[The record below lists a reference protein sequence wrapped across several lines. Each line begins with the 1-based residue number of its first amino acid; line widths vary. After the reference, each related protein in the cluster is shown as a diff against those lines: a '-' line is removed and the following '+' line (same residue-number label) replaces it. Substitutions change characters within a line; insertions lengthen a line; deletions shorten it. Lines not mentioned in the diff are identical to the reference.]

1 MLRKF
6 NPPGA
11 SAPPFYSHG
20 TEVTGAQRTLYISG
34 QVGVGADGALG
45 KGITEQTQLAA
56 KNLQAV
62 LAAADLTLADVAKF
76 TIYMTDERN
85 FDGFVQGA
93 TGLLSQ
99 PPAATTML
107 YVKAL
112 ASPDMLIEIE
122 AIAVK

>member
-20 TEVTGAQRTLYISG
+20 AEVSGAQRTLYISG
-34 QVGVGADGALG
+34 QVGVGPNGIG
-45 KGITEQTQLAA
+45 KGITEQTQLVAA
-56 KNLQAV
+56 NLQAV
-62 LAAADLTLADVAKF
+62 LAAADMTFADVAKF
-76 TIYMTDERN
+76 TIYLTDERN
-85 FDGFVQGA
+85 FEGFVQGA
-93 TGLLSQ
+93 AGLLSS
-99 PPAATTML
+99 PPAATTLL

-112 ASPDMLIEIE
+112 AAPDMLIEIE